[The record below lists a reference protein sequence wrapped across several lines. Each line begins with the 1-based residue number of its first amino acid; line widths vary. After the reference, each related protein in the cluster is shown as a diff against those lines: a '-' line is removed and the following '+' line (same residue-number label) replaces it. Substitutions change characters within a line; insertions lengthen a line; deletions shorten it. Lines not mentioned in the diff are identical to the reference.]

1 MPLPQFLQ
9 RFRPGAS
16 EPEAPVQ
23 PLSEADIEQARVKA
37 RRRMVGMAVLVAA
50 GVVGFPWLFE
60 TQPRPLNG
68 DVQVVS
74 QVSPGV
80 AAPVSVLPRPPVASA
95 AATRMPTESP
105 NLASEPASTPQGTID
120 AIEPPAPRA
129 ASMQGQGASEVAP
142 APRQNALISAA
153 EPQAQQAREV
163 AAKEAAAK
171 EAAAKEAAARE
182 AAARASAE
190 AKAKAEAKSRAE
202 AKARAEARAEAKAK
216 EEKAR
221 EAKAREDKAKAEAK
235 AKADSKAK
243 AEKDKAEKDKA
254 AKDGKAADTD
264 TRYVVQVGAF
274 NDAAAAQA
282 VRQKVEKLGI
292 KTYAQV
298 IDSPQG
304 KKTRVRV
311 GPFTSKAEAE
321 KALAKLKQ
329 AGLNAGVLTL

>member
-80 AAPVSVLPRPPVASA
+80 AAPVSVVPRPPVASA
-95 AATRMPTESP
+95 AATRMPTESS

-120 AIEPPAPRA
+120 AIEPPAPRM

-163 AAKEAAAK
+163 AAQ

>member
-80 AAPVSVLPRPPVASA
+80 AAPVSVVPRPPVASA
-95 AATRMPTESP
+95 AAVRMPTEPS
-105 NLASEPASTPQGTID
+105 NLASESANKPQGTID
-120 AIEPPAPRA
+120 AIEPPAPRT
-129 ASMQGQGASEVAP
+129 ASMQGQGASEVVP

-153 EPQAQQAREV
+153 EPQAQQAREI

-171 EAAAKEAAARE
+171 EAVARE

-243 AEKDKAEKDKA
+243 AEKDKAEKDVH
-254 AKDGKAADTD
+254 
-264 TRYVVQVGAF
+264 R
-274 NDAAAAQA
+274 
-282 VRQKVEKLGI
+282 
-292 KTYAQV
+292 
-298 IDSPQG
+298 
-304 KKTRVRV
+304 
-311 GPFTSKAEAE
+311 
-321 KALAKLKQ
+321 KQ
-329 AGLNAGVLTL
+329 